1 MASLLTIRAAGIII
15 IGEPKTTGT
24 GEGMAEKRRRVFWP
38 VLSAVLIV
46 GLAVMIVLY
55 VQMLVFI
62 NRLVGMVVDL
72 VEREVLAEAPEG
84 VDKAKIKET
93 FEKEGRG
100 IFLPYEEFL
109 ELWRAAQ
116 PKPPEPEPDEPP
128 ADAPFT
134 PDQ

>member
-1 MASLLTIRAAGIII
+1 
-15 IGEPKTTGT
+15 
-24 GEGMAEKRRRVFWP
+24 MAEKRRRVFWP

-93 FEKEGRG
+93 FEKVKWAIPRG
-100 IFLPYEEFL
+100 KVDFGKV
-109 ELWRAAQ
+109 RAAAAYAQ
-116 PKPPEPEPDEPP
+116 KARSDDDGWTAEEIDTFIEMLNAALGPGERR
-128 ADAPFT
+128 
-134 PDQ
+134 